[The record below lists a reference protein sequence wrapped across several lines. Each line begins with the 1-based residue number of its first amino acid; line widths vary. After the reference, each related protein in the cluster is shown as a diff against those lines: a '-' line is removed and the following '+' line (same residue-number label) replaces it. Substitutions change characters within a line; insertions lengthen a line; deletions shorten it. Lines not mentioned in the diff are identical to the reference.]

1 MSKKEEKAER
11 EVEEIVAKD
20 EENVEIATNLN
31 ISEDVIGIIAGLA
44 ASEVEGIAGMQL
56 GFVDGIN
63 QMFGNNKKY
72 SKGVKIELE
81 GRKVTVDIFVNVK
94 YGVRIPDVAWAAQT
108 AVKNSV
114 ETMTGLEVAAVNINV
129 QGIIFEKE
137 DKHRKDVSD
146 HGKEMAYLDI
156 DYKKFFIKNEIKEIT
171 IENCLFTDL
180 DKIYFKSEQLKKK
193 IEQKNKSTIL
203 TL

>member
-1 MSKKEEKAER
+1 MSKKEEQAER

-20 EENVEIATNLN
+20 EEKVEIATNLN

-137 DKHRKDVSD
+137 DKKAKDV
-146 HGKEMAYLDI
+146 KEE
-156 DYKKFFIKNEIKEIT
+156 KVEEEKE
-171 IENCLFTDL
+171 E
-180 DKIYFKSEQLKKK
+180 
-193 IEQKNKSTIL
+193 
-203 TL
+203 

>member
-1 MSKKEEKAER
+1 MSKKEEQAER

-20 EENVEIATNLN
+20 EEKVEIASNLN

-137 DKHRKDVSD
+137 DKKAKDV
-146 HGKEMAYLDI
+146 KEE
-156 DYKKFFIKNEIKEIT
+156 KVEEET
-171 IENCLFTDL
+171 E
-180 DKIYFKSEQLKKK
+180 E
-193 IEQKNKSTIL
+193 
-203 TL
+203 